1 MDDVEKLSKHAY
13 LIIAHNNF
21 NQLKLLIELLDDARN
36 DIYLHIG
43 KDAKNIDV
51 STFTSICKHA
61 NLYLADKR
69 LAGCWG
75 DKSLVDI
82 TILLLK
88 QATNTN
94 QYEYYHLLSGVDLPI
109 KSQDYIHDFFSNN
122 SGYEF
127 VHFVRDMDINT
138 PYRERIEE
146 RVRYYHLFLPLQH
159 FRKCKGLIKKGGIFS
174 HSLLDSLSM
183 RIQKFIKINR
193 LSKYE
198 FTIFYGAQ
206 WFSITHNFALYIL
219 EKQTS
224 IDELIKY
231 SLCSDEIVI
240 QTTIMNS
247 SFKEKISP
255 YGYMRHIDWNRGG
268 PYTFRSS
275 DLEEL
280 LQSDK
285 LFARKFDENI
295 DMEIINEI
303 YNHFKPK
310 QKASDT

>member
-61 NLYLADKR
+61 ELYLSNER
-69 LAGCWG
+69 LTGYWG
-75 DKSLVDI
+75 DRSLIDI
-82 TILLLK
+82 TLLLLK
-88 QATNTN
+88 QSTNTH

-109 KSQDYIHDFFSNN
+109 KSQDYIHNFFTEN

-127 VHFVRDMDINT
+127 VGFDKKVDADYS
-138 PYRERIEE
+138 YRTKMEE
-146 RVRYYHLFLPLQH
+146 RVKYYHLFLPLQY
-159 FRKCKGLIKKGGIFS
+159 FRRQKGFIKKGGLFAYGILDGI
-174 HSLLDSLSM
+174 SL
-183 RIQKFIKINR
+183 RVQKLIRINR
-193 LSKYE
+193 LAEYNA
-198 FTIFYGAQ
+198 TIFKGAQ

-219 EKQTS
+219 NKQTD
-224 IDELIKY
+224 IDELIRY
-231 SLCSDEIVI
+231 SLCSDEIVV

-247 SFKEKISP
+247 PFKEKISP
-255 YGYMRHIDWNRGG
+255 YGYMRHIDWNRGR

-285 LFARKFDENI
+285 LFARKFDENTDI
-295 DMEIINEI
+295 EIINEI

-310 QKASDT
+310 STDV